1 MSGLAT
7 CVKKE
12 VSMKKE
18 NNALHKSTLTIREEL
33 SEKACSSVPTDPSEV
48 PSAAEAVD
56 TAQEALE
63 SGLESMPAE
72 EKKPK
77 RKKAAAC
84 LADFHRDDPGHHRRS
99 ASAVNI
105 TGDDSCTM
113 IVSYIQKRREERKA
127 KRAVNA

>member
-1 MSGLAT
+1 LSGLAT

-77 RKKAAAC
+77 RKKLPLASQIFIAMILAIIAGLLLQSTSPATTAA
-84 LADFHRDDPGHHRRS
+84 P
-99 ASAVNI
+99 
-105 TGDDSCTM
+105 
-113 IVSYIQKRREERKA
+113 
-127 KRAVNA
+127 